1 MFSRG
6 IRVLAARLRGLLDR
20 RRAEAEAAEELEAHI
35 ALHIAENLRAGMSP
49 AEARRQALVR
59 LGGMEAAKE
68 ACRDQWGWPWVE
80 ALARDLRQATRQV
93 RRHPGYAAVV
103 VVILTLGIGAN
114 VAIFSLIDALL
125 VRPLPVPAASR
136 LVRFDWSSRR
146 QSRLRDFSSYG
157 DCGAS
162 SSTCGCTFSFPL
174 FQALA
179 TDQRDFA
186 GMFATGGMA
195 QLRVGAGGH
204 TTLAFARF
212 ATGQFFSA
220 LGVEPALGRLFGPED
235 DRVGAPPVAVL
246 SYGYWRSRFGGDRG
260 IIGRTV
266 SLDEHPVMVIGVAAR
281 DFYGLLPGLA
291 ENLWL
296 PLSDA
301 VNIGGVN
308 AVGASGPAWLGPQ
321 DYWLE
326 VVGRLRP
333 GRSAGQ
339 AQADESARF
348 EIAAERGSPP
358 VFTTANPPI
367 LGVTSATHGLGSL
380 GNGLSQPLDLLMAVV
395 GLILL
400 LACAN
405 IAGLALAQGDGRRR
419 EMALRLALGA
429 GRGRIFQQLLAES
442 VLLAIAGGIVAIGV
456 AWAAAAALVGF
467 LSQDSPFPVHLT
479 VAPDPRVLAFT
490 ATVAIG
496 VGIVFGLLPALR
508 LADRRLEPAIRSG
521 GAAIAGRPRRRLG
534 RHGAAGGLVVAQVA
548 LAVVVAAGAGLL
560 LRTLSNLETRN
571 PGFNT
576 RDLLLFS
583 VDLSQSR
590 LTPAQRASLISSL
603 RGRLASLP
611 GVTAASFSSTA
622 LLDGSFSIGPVRLKA
637 DGKGAGE
644 AQTLSIG
651 PDYFATMGIPVL
663 AGRRVR
669 AGDLAAAGYLPRV
682 VVVNQALAKKYFPR
696 GNALGSAVW
705 SGGAKPEPMRI
716 IAVVGDTL
724 YYQMRGPM
732 KPAIYYPSQRN
743 EVYFVLRTAVP
754 PEALIPEVRKFMM
767 RAAPQLPLFDLHT
780 QRQMIARTLV
790 SERLLT
796 DLLSLF
802 ALMALALA
810 AIGLFGLLAYEV
822 GRRRR
827 EIGLRMAVGARAGQV
842 LGSVLGEGAVL
853 AAVGVAIGLAMAG
866 GLTRYLRTLLYGV
879 RPNDPLSLAAA
890 AVVLL
895 ATAELAAWVPA
906 RRAASV
912 DPWQAL
918 REE

>member
-1 MFSRG
+1 
-6 IRVLAARLRGLLDR
+6 
-20 RRAEAEAAEELEAHI
+20 
-35 ALHIAENLRAGMSP
+35 
-49 AEARRQALVR
+49 
-59 LGGMEAAKE
+59 
-68 ACRDQWGWPWVE
+68 
-80 ALARDLRQATRQV
+80 
-93 RRHPGYAAVV
+93 
-103 VVILTLGIGAN
+103 
-114 VAIFSLIDALL
+114 
-125 VRPLPVPAASR
+125 
-136 LVRFDWSSRR
+136 
-146 QSRLRDFSSYG
+146 
-157 DCGAS
+157 
-162 SSTCGCTFSFPL
+162 
-174 FQALA
+174 
-179 TDQRDFA
+179 
-186 GMFATGGMA
+186 MFATGGMA

-204 TTLAFARF
+204 TTLAYARF

-220 LGVEPALGRLFGPED
+220 LGIEPVLGRLFGPED
-235 DRVGAPPVAVL
+235 DHVGAPPVAVL

-260 IIGRTV
+260 IVGRTV
-266 SLDEHPVMVIGVAAR
+266 SLDEHQVTVIGVAAR
-281 DFYGLLPGLA
+281 DLYGLQPGLA

-301 VNIGGVN
+301 VNIGGVD

-333 GRSAGQ
+333 GRRAGQ

-358 VFTTANPPI
+358 VFTAANPPI
-367 LGVTSATHGLGSL
+367 LGVTSATHGLSAL
-380 GNGLSQPLDLLMAVV
+380 GNYLSRPLDLLMAVV

-405 IAGLALAQGDGRRR
+405 IAGLALARGDGRRR

-456 AWAAAAALVGF
+456 AWASAVALVGF
-467 LSQDSPFPVHLT
+467 LSQNSPFPLHLT

-490 ATVAIG
+490 AAVAIG
-496 VGIVFGLLPALR
+496 VGLVFGLLPALR

-521 GAAIAGRPRRRLG
+521 GAVVAGRPRRRLA
-534 RHGAAGGLVVAQVA
+534 RHGTAGGLVVAQVA

-576 RDLLLFS
+576 RHLLLFS

-590 LTPAQRASLISSL
+590 LTPAHRASLISSL
-603 RGRLASLP
+603 RGRLADLP

-622 LLDGSFSIGPVRLKA
+622 LLDGSLSITSVRLKA
-637 DGKGAGE
+637 GGKGAGA

-669 AGDLAAAGYLPRV
+669 AGDLAAAGHLLRV

-716 IAVVGDTL
+716 IAVVGNTL
-724 YYQMRGPM
+724 YNQMRGAM
-732 KPAIYYPSQRN
+732 KP
-743 EVYFVLRTAVP
+743 T
-754 PEALIPEVRKFMM
+754 
-767 RAAPQLPLFDLHT
+767 
-780 QRQMIARTLV
+780 
-790 SERLLT
+790 
-796 DLLSLF
+796 
-802 ALMALALA
+802 
-810 AIGLFGLLAYEV
+810 
-822 GRRRR
+822 
-827 EIGLRMAVGARAGQV
+827 
-842 LGSVLGEGAVL
+842 
-853 AAVGVAIGLAMAG
+853 
-866 GLTRYLRTLLYGV
+866 
-879 RPNDPLSLAAA
+879 
-890 AVVLL
+890 
-895 ATAELAAWVPA
+895 
-906 RRAASV
+906 
-912 DPWQAL
+912 
-918 REE
+918 

>member
-1 MFSRG
+1 
-6 IRVLAARLRGLLDR
+6 
-20 RRAEAEAAEELEAHI
+20 
-35 ALHIAENLRAGMSP
+35 
-49 AEARRQALVR
+49 
-59 LGGMEAAKE
+59 
-68 ACRDQWGWPWVE
+68 
-80 ALARDLRQATRQV
+80 
-93 RRHPGYAAVV
+93 
-103 VVILTLGIGAN
+103 
-114 VAIFSLIDALL
+114 
-125 VRPLPVPAASR
+125 
-136 LVRFDWSSRR
+136 
-146 QSRLRDFSSYG
+146 
-157 DCGAS
+157 
-162 SSTCGCTFSFPL
+162 
-174 FQALA
+174 
-179 TDQRDFA
+179 
-186 GMFATGGMA
+186 
-195 QLRVGAGGH
+195 
-204 TTLAFARF
+204 
-212 ATGQFFSA
+212 
-220 LGVEPALGRLFGPED
+220 
-235 DRVGAPPVAVL
+235 
-246 SYGYWRSRFGGDRG
+246 
-260 IIGRTV
+260 
-266 SLDEHPVMVIGVAAR
+266 
-281 DFYGLLPGLA
+281 
-291 ENLWL
+291 
-296 PLSDA
+296 
-301 VNIGGVN
+301 
-308 AVGASGPAWLGPQ
+308 
-321 DYWLE
+321 
-326 VVGRLRP
+326 

-348 EIAAERGSPP
+348 DIAAERGNPP
-358 VFTTANPPI
+358 VVTAANLPI
-367 LGVTSATHGLGSL
+367 LGITSAAHWLSAL
-380 GNGLSQPLDLLMAVV
+380 GNDLSRPLDLLMAVV

-405 IAGLALAQGDGRRR
+405 IAGLALARGDGRRR

-429 GRGRIFQQLLAES
+429 GRGRIIQQLLAES

-467 LSQDSPFPVHLT
+467 LTQNSALPVHLA

-490 ATVAIG
+490 AAVAIG

-534 RHGAAGGLVVAQVA
+534 RHGTAGGLVVAQVA

-583 VDLSQSR
+583 VDLSHSR

-603 RGRLASLP
+603 RGRLAGLP
-611 GVTAASFSSTA
+611 GVTAASFSA
-622 LLDGSFSIGPVRLKA
+622 MPLLNDHLSGTDIHLRRG
-637 DGKGAGE
+637 GEGAGG

-669 AGDLAAAGYLPRV
+669 AGDLAAAGHWPRV

-696 GNALGSAVW
+696 GNVLGSAVW
-705 SGGAKPEPMRI
+705 SGGEPMRI

-724 YYQMRGPM
+724 YGGMRGPM
-732 KPAIYYPSQRN
+732 QPTIYYPSQTN
-743 EVYFVLRTAVP
+743 KVCFVLRTAAP
-754 PEALIPEVRKFMM
+754 PEVLVPEVRKFTM

-780 QRQMIARTLV
+780 QRQIIARTLV

-822 GRRRR
+822 GQRRR

-853 AAVGVAIGLAMAG
+853 AAVGVAI
-866 GLTRYLRTLLYGV
+866 
-879 RPNDPLSLAAA
+879 
-890 AVVLL
+890 
-895 ATAELAAWVPA
+895 
-906 RRAASV
+906 
-912 DPWQAL
+912 
-918 REE
+918 

>member
-1 MFSRG
+1 
-6 IRVLAARLRGLLDR
+6 
-20 RRAEAEAAEELEAHI
+20 
-35 ALHIAENLRAGMSP
+35 
-49 AEARRQALVR
+49 
-59 LGGMEAAKE
+59 
-68 ACRDQWGWPWVE
+68 GWPWVE
-80 ALARDLRQATRQV
+80 ALARDLRQATRQM

-103 VVILTLGIGAN
+103 VVILALGIGAN
-114 VAIFSLIDALL
+114 VAVFSLIDALL
-125 VRPLPVPAASR
+125 VRPLPVLAAAR

-146 QSRLRDFSSYG
+146 PARLRDLSDYG
-157 DCGAS
+157 DCRAS
-162 SSTCGCTFSFPL
+162 SATRGCTFSFPM

-179 TDQRDFA
+179 RDQRDFA
-186 GMFATGGMA
+186 AMFATGGTA

-204 TTLAFARF
+204 TTLAYARF

-220 LGVEPALGRLFGPED
+220 LGIEPVLGRLFGPED
-235 DRVGAPPVAVL
+235 DHVGAPPVAVL

-260 IIGRTV
+260 IVGRTV
-266 SLDEHPVMVIGVAAR
+266 SLDEHPVTVIGVAAR
-281 DFYGLLPGLA
+281 DLYGLQPGLA

-301 VNIGGVN
+301 VNIGGVD

-333 GRSAGQ
+333 GRRAGQ

-358 VFTTANPPI
+358 VFTAANPPI
-367 LGVTSATHGLGSL
+367 LGVTSATHGLSAL
-380 GNGLSQPLDLLMAVV
+380 GNDLSRPLDLLMAVV

-405 IAGLALAQGDGRRR
+405 IAGLALARGDGRRR

-467 LSQDSPFPVHLT
+467 LGQDLPLPVHLT

-490 ATVAIG
+490 AAVAIG

-560 LRTLSNLETRN
+560 LRMLSNLETRN

-651 PDYFATMGIPVL
+651 PDYFATMDIPVL

-669 AGDLAAAGYLPRV
+669 AGDLAAAGYLPR

-853 AAVGVAIGLAMAG
+853 AAAGVAIGLALAA
-866 GLTRYLRTLLYGV
+866 GLTRYLRAMLYGV

-895 ATAELAAWVPA
+895 ATAELAAWLPA